1 MTFVD
6 AFVFLYTYSDMYTP
20 AVTNCRN
27 VMASFIYFG
36 HVPDLAGRALEKLY
50 LVRTHTISHKHIERH
65 ILLKKNTCWAA
76 CLQHDAFISNS
87 LFDTSRWR
95 VDLIIHDDRH
105 LTSDFMTLGDI
116 CSNPSSP
123 SFAILIGDVMW
134 VNNVCVRV
142 CIRIHIYI
150 CTYIRM
156 QKEVFTFVFNVC
168 THTV

>member
-65 ILLKKNTCWAA
+65 SLLKINPVGLLVYNTTLSFPIL
-76 CLQHDAFISNS
+76 CL
-87 LFDTSRWR
+87 
-95 VDLIIHDDRH
+95 IHLD
-105 LTSDFMTLGDI
+105 GEWI
-116 CSNPSSP
+116 
-123 SFAILIGDVMW
+123 
-134 VNNVCVRV
+134 
-142 CIRIHIYI
+142 
-150 CTYIRM
+150 
-156 QKEVFTFVFNVC
+156 
-168 THTV
+168 